1 MTVTVDE
8 TADPYI
14 DASGNFAE
22 VLGHLKNQN
31 VSEGSVIALV
41 WDGTSIVHCVYRR

>member
-1 MTVTVDE
+1 MAVTVDS

-22 VLGHLKNQN
+22 VLGHLKDQN
-31 VSEGSVIALV
+31 VSEGSIVALV
-41 WDGTSIVHCVYRR
+41 WDGTVVHCVYRR